1 MFTVMGKEESGAH
14 TKAFHCLT
22 PEVDASL
29 PLLISHLSRIWQRS
43 WEVQSPV
50 FRAGFMD
57 V

>member
-1 MFTVMGKEESGAH
+1 MGKEESGAH